1 MILEDTNSIGE
12 PTQANPFLTAYNT
25 PFKVPPFDKVKSE
38 HFMPAFEE
46 GMKQN
51 EKSILDIISQE
62 ASPTFENTIEKLE
75 TSDELLTKVSSVFF
89 NLTSANTSA
98 EIEKISQV
106 IAPKLSHHSDDIF
119 LNADLFKR
127 VKTLND
133 QQESL
138 NLTQEQKRLLEKT
151 YKAFVRSG
159 ANLDAEQQLKM
170 REINKELS
178 ILTVQFGQNMLA
190 ETNNFELL
198 VDHEADL
205 AGLPASLIAAAA
217 HSAKKIIKKE
227 YGDLPCIIQV

>member
-1 MILEDTNSIGE
+1 M
-12 PTQANPFLTAYNT
+12 TQEENTITDISTETNPFLIAYNT
-25 PFKVPPFDKVKSE
+25 PFKVPPFDKVKPE

-51 EKSILDIISQE
+51 EKSILDIISQDS
-62 ASPTFENTIEKLE
+62 APTFENTIEKLE

-89 NLTSANTSA
+89 NLASANTSP
-98 EIEKISQV
+98 EIEKISQI

-138 NLTQEQKRLLEKT
+138 DLTHEQKRLLEKT

-159 ANLDAEQQLKM
+159 ANLNAEQQLKM

-198 VDHEADL
+198 VDNEADL
-205 AGLPASLIAAAA
+205 AGLPVSLIASAA
-217 HSAKKIIKKE
+217 HSASE
-227 YGDLPCIIQV
+227 AG